1 MDIKDMIEKKGDRS
15 KELKVIGAGLSRT
28 GTLSTRAAL
37 EELLGGA
44 CYHGVV
50 PVVERREHLPLWSAA
65 ISSGKLTQSTHCQ
78 LLQDYSAGV
87 DYPFNLFWR
96 QLLDLHPSAKV
107 VLTVRDH
114 KKLFRSLSN
123 IFGLYSEGQRWPQS
137 WLNRVLGTPFPF
149 LKMEGT
155 WKSPRL
161 GLNLYEAV
169 LAGET
174 EAITFFEDWEA
185 SVMEAVPPNRL
196 LVFRVQEGWKPLA
209 AFLGL
214 PEPTHPFPNVN
225 DTAQINMIAFTVRI
239 VAWIVVVLLPLLLIG
254 LLLQSSASS
263 PTLPGLATSMMLMVA
278 GIALARVY
286 VNSTLKA
293 HVAQK
298 GKKDD

>member
-1 MDIKDMIEKKGDRS
+1 
-15 KELKVIGAGLSRT
+15 
-28 GTLSTRAAL
+28 
-37 EELLGGA
+37 
-44 CYHGVV
+44 
-50 PVVERREHLPLWSAA
+50 LWSGA
-65 ISSGKLTQSTHCQ
+65 ISSGQLTQSTHRQ
-78 LLQDYSAGV
+78 LLHDFSAGV

-96 QLLDLHPSAKV
+96 QLLDLHPNAKV

-137 WLNRVLGTPFPF
+137 WLNKVLGTPFPF

-155 WKSPRL
+155 WTSPRL

-169 LAGET
+169 LAGEAQ
-174 EAITFFEDWEA
+174 AITFFEDWET

-225 DTAQINMIAFTVRI
+225 DSAQINMIAFTVRI

-254 LLLQSSASS
+254 LLLRSSASS
-263 PTLPGLATSMMLMVA
+263 PTPSGLAASLILMLV

-298 GKKDD
+298 GKKVD